1 MSSPLLCYSGWYV
14 CKHQLVGW
22 LVVLGL
28 TILWDS
34 ISVYIGSS
42 PKDGGGGGERKEKWQ
57 MRVKMSKQ
65 SPPAPTASAVGPCPT
80 LIQISRTPRH
90 WKFTQHHRTTRPPP
104 CKHQLENVNTD
115 DKSDKSN
122 VSGNLNFRFGSPS
135 LLLNRKL
142 SKYTRQTNK
151 KKKKKRIQWR
161 VSLYWTWNKYFGH
174 YDSVV

>member
-1 MSSPLLCYSGWYV
+1 
-14 CKHQLVGW
+14 
-22 LVVLGL
+22 
-28 TILWDS
+28 
-34 ISVYIGSS
+34 
-42 PKDGGGGGERKEKWQ
+42 
-57 MRVKMSKQ
+57 MSKQ

-151 KKKKKRIQWR
+151 KKKKKTHTVACLVVLDLEQIFRTLR
-161 VSLYWTWNKYFGH
+161 FRSLIIHQFRPEYII
-174 YDSVV
+174 DSVHKSKSVMCLKIRQSQNRMSQIFQYEV